1 MESKT
6 FNKVVIVG
14 LGYVGLPL
22 TCLSSKH
29 FNVIGLDIDQDKI
42 NQINNR
48 LCPIDDE
55 YTKKLFLETNLS
67 VTTNTEVLSDSD
79 LIIVCVPTPIDE
91 QHNPNL
97 KPLKNAA
104 ETIAKSLK
112 PGSLVII
119 ESTIYPGTTE
129 EVIIPILESSGLK
142 SGRDFGVAYCPERI
156 DPGNNKWVLDNIP
169 RVIGG
174 TSKEQVILAKEFYQ
188 RFIDAE
194 IKELNNIKSAEAVK
208 IIENTFRD
216 VNIAFI
222 NEIAKSFDK
231 MNIDLIEVIKGASTK
246 PFGFMPFYPGPGVG
260 GHCIP
265 VDPYY
270 LIERAKVSGFD
281 HQFLDLAR
289 KINLSMPNYVIEIVQ
304 DELNKLGIPI
314 KNTKIG
320 ILGCSYKK
328 NIDDVRESPALSV
341 IDTLIKKGAEV
352 HIFDPFVKEKS
363 TEESLTDL
371 LQKVDHIILL
381 TDHSVFVNLN
391 PNIFR
396 ENQIK
401 VIIDTKNCLRSEEI
415 KESEVIYRGIGRK

>member
-6 FNKVVIVG
+6 FNKVVIIG

-22 TCLSSKH
+22 ACLSSKH
-29 FNVIGLDIDQDKI
+29 FNVFGLDIDTNKI
-42 NQINNR
+42 NQINNK
-48 LCPIDDE
+48 LCPINDE
-55 YTKKLFLETNLS
+55 YTKRIFLETNLK
-67 VTTNTEVLSDSD
+67 VTSDPEILQDAD

-91 QHNPNL
+91 KHNPNL
-97 KPLKNAA
+97 KPLVGAS
-104 ETIAKSLK
+104 ETISKYMK
-112 PGSLVII
+112 PGATVII

-129 EVIIPILESSGLK
+129 EVILPILEKSGLK
-142 SGRDFGVAYCPERI
+142 AGFDFGVAYCPERI
-156 DPGNNKWVLDNIP
+156 DPGNKKWVLDNIP

-174 TSKEQVILAKEFYQ
+174 SSNKDVTNAKEFYQ
-188 RFIDAE
+188 RFINAE

-231 MNIDLIEVIKGASTK
+231 MNINLIEVIKGASTK

-270 LIERAKVSGFD
+270 LIERAKESGFD

-289 KINLSMPNYVIEIVQ
+289 KINLSMPNYVVEIIQ
-304 DELNKLGIPI
+304 EELNNLGISV
-314 KNTKIG
+314 KNAKIG

-328 NIDDVRESPALSV
+328 EIDDVRESPALSV
-341 IDTLIKKGAEV
+341 IDNLKLKGADV
-352 HIFDPFVKEKS
+352 HIFDPYVKEQS
-363 TEESLTDL
+363 TEDSLNSL
-371 LQKVDHIILL
+371 LQKVDYVVLL
-381 TDHSVFVNLN
+381 TDHSIFTNLDS
-391 PNIFR
+391 NIFSV
-396 ENQIK
+396 NQIK
-401 VIIDTKNCLRSEEI
+401 FVIDTKNCLDMEEI
-415 KESEVIYRGIGRK
+415 KSKGIIYRGIGRK